1 MNSRLKN
8 MIYMQKKVNIV
19 VKMIF
24 VKNSV
29 MGIMMKIKNFTKVAT
44 IVVAMIVIV
53 LAIVI
58 MKDIFPTSIIRLKNF
73 NKISIS

>member
-73 NKISIS
+73 NKIFIS